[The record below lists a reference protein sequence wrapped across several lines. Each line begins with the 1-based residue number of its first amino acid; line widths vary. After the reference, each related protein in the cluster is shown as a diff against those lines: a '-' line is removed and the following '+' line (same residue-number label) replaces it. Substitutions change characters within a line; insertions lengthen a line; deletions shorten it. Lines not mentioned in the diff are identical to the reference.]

1 MKTKILFITSLVL
14 ITSVSFSQSKVN
26 INNLVQYGDKMF
38 EENDDKSYTGIVF
51 DLDKSTGNKVMEGRY
66 KDGLE
71 DGKWILWYKD
81 GQKNIEKTYK
91 NGKEEGQFTR
101 WYKNGNLEVEGFR
114 INDTWDGEFTEW
126 YENGNKKEEGTWELT
141 KYDDGYNIGYYNQ
154 KIGKWTSWYK
164 NGEKKLEETYK
175 NGKEEGQLTRWYENG
190 NLEVEGL
197 RINDTWDGEFTEWYE
212 NGDVKEETIF
222 ENGRIVEQLTHF
234 IDYYSNGQIKEK
246 GILKNKKKVGV
257 WTSWELSGST
267 FGYFIGIKIKSNE
280 LLNYNTLNTIKV
292 ISTNL
297 NSNYGLFSLLTEVF
311 YQNNDGFFEIKNM
324 LSDLNRLQL
333 STTEQQQIIEHTQER
348 ESLKNIFFSL
358 NNNYTT
364 ILISSNVLSSMELEH
379 IKNTI
384 EQYNTDHIELSIY
397 VPSQIQLEGDIK
409 SPEVLKYIGEIEH
422 FLQNNYNIEYSLSF
436 SDYLKDIHCV
446 IMGNDPK
453 YRIIPDSKIKIERLL
468 KMYSMSGDPDD
479 FSHLVNYDFSKT
491 NILFYLPDKSIIK
504 SGEMELGME
513 NFLNKSLI
521 ENYKIVTH
529 PINENR
535 YKNYE
540 GTWKD
545 GIKVGKWIHWNED
558 GRKMREGTWKDGI
571 KVGKW
576 IHWNED
582 GRKMIEGTYKGL
594 WTYWY
599 TNGKKWKEG
608 TLKDSKED
616 GKWIFWYEN
625 GQKGQEGS
633 FKDGKRDGFFTYW
646 YKNGQKESEKTFK
659 DGEMISRK
667 EWNKDGSVKN

>member
-101 WYKNGNLEVEGFR
+101 WYK
-114 INDTWDGEFTEW
+114 
-126 YENGNKKEEGTWELT
+126 
-141 KYDDGYNIGYYNQ
+141 
-154 KIGKWTSWYK
+154 
-164 NGEKKLEETYK
+164 
-175 NGKEEGQLTRWYENG
+175 NG

-558 GRKMREGTWKDGI
+558 GRKM
-571 KVGKW
+571 
-576 IHWNED
+576 
-582 GRKMIEGTYKGL
+582 IEGTYKGL